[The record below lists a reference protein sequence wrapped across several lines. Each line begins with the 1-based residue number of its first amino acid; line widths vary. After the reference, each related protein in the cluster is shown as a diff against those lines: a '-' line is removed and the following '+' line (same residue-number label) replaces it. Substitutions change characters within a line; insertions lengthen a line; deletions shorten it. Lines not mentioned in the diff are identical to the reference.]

1 MADETTAMVQMISL
15 TMNGTEKAIRGGA
28 AVIKVM
34 ARVLWQIY
42 LKIKQRIDLLPGE
55 RTMMRFA
62 LDGKTLQCVTMNKDQ
77 FELFKKNAKRY
88 NVQYHHVNNK
98 KGKGEDLVTV
108 FVPET
113 DAHKFN
119 HLVNDLKLNSIQNV
133 GTVQAENVHPMK
145 KPDMGTVLAENV
157 DKEGVLDIASV
168 RNNLIRGGMDPDE
181 ADVFVSDFLASPEYS
196 AAVDSGKVK
205 NFIVPP
211 MEVSKDMIKE
221 LAPSET
227 PATEIADTNP
237 AFSADGIST
246 RDWVSDKPLF
256 EARRE
261 SIKSSLAEPQ
271 GETVDGFKQAEID
284 KLDKIIELG
293 DKGELTAIE
302 DSTDLNQVYSSV
314 INTSSDV
321 VSTEVNDVSTA
332 TPEGG
337 ITSVSETATAEVGE
351 SIGTKSIKNIG
362 MEGGHGT
369 TNYASFVE
377 EPSKLGD
384 IVSHG
389 PELGPDIIPPAPNA

>member
-15 TMNGTEKAIRGGA
+15 TMNGTEKVIRGGA

-77 FELFKKNAKRY
+77 FDLFKKNAKRY

-133 GTVQAENVHPMK
+133 GTVQ
-145 KPDMGTVLAENV
+145 AENV

-221 LAPSET
+221 RAPSET